1 MRPKIASLLRAQKEE
16 MVTTAK
22 NALADLFPR
31 NFQAVRASYH
41 RGQLARFVESHAL
54 KTALLSEE
62 DILSVSSLLSLLP
75 PNHPLV
81 TQRKLLSTK
90 QSFDRIFIEDLTTQF
105 ETLFA
110 RTADTQ
116 QLEDAWQT
124 FFRDNILYFNSGY
137 VERFEKG
144 RLQGDGVLNI
154 PDFILLNSFGY
165 LDVFEIKTHLT
176 QLLTFD
182 KGRQNFYWTGE
193 AARAIAQAENYF
205 DSLVNHEASVIKAIR
220 DEYNIYHVDAVRP
233 FVYIIASSRDALAG
247 EKTNQYK
254 PKAKKKLWNDF
265 RRLNYSLKN
274 VTFVLYDELLGA
286 FKNMIKRLEIA
297 DDR

>member
-1 MRPKIASLLRAQKEE
+1 MAKPSKAREVVKQQSSSKEVYHYVNPDRDYDVKCREVYTSRSRQIHYPFRKNTGAPKYRQIRTIIYDGFSSGLPAGCLKNANTGFGFTRELNPILFALEEKFPKLVLLRVSAIAATGISSKAEICLSNKDLQIARPKIASLLRAQKEE

-110 RTADTQ
+110 RTADTR
-116 QLEDAWQT
+116 QLEDAWQ
-124 FFRDNILYFNSGY
+124 
-137 VERFEKG
+137 
-144 RLQGDGVLNI
+144 
-154 PDFILLNSFGY
+154 
-165 LDVFEIKTHLT
+165 
-176 QLLTFD
+176 
-182 KGRQNFYWTGE
+182 
-193 AARAIAQAENYF
+193 
-205 DSLVNHEASVIKAIR
+205 
-220 DEYNIYHVDAVRP
+220 
-233 FVYIIASSRDALAG
+233 
-247 EKTNQYK
+247 
-254 PKAKKKLWNDF
+254 
-265 RRLNYSLKN
+265 
-274 VTFVLYDELLGA
+274 
-286 FKNMIKRLEIA
+286 
-297 DDR
+297 